1 MFFQIYGQLLK
12 GKSLLRSL
20 MNYKLKDYELRG
32 EVVDIG
38 GGINPSYYQYLKID
52 KNAIIRSVDLVEG
65 DDNRKIINLEKD
77 PLPFNESSIDQVLLF
92 NILEHIYNY
101 QFLVGEA
108 RRILKEGGR
117 AIGFVPFFI
126 NVHPDPHDFFR
137 YTKEALELI
146 FKEAKFKDQQ
156 IIIIGLGPF
165 SINFNNIIFLFP
177 RIVNIIIFP
186 FYYFLDL
193 IILKIRPRLTE
204 RFPLGYLFIL
214 TK

>member
-77 PLPFNESSIDQVLLF
+77 PLPFNENSIDQVLLF

>member
-77 PLPFNESSIDQVLLF
+77 PLPFNENSIDQVLLF

-186 FYYFLDL
+186 LYYFLDL

>member
-77 PLPFNESSIDQVLLF
+77 PLPFNENSIDQVLLF

-101 QFLVGEA
+101 QFLIGEA

-186 FYYFLDL
+186 LYYFLDL

>member
-20 MNYKLKDYELRG
+20 MNYKLKDYELKG

-186 FYYFLDL
+186 LYYFLDL

>member
-20 MNYKLKDYELRG
+20 MNYKLKDYELKG